1 MAEPQSRVERVV
13 KRALGRSVE
22 SVERPSGGRVA
33 ETVLLTLDGDP
44 GRVVCKFGGPS
55 VRTGDVIEPFVLELV
70 SQTTTLPVP
79 AVLASGT
86 LREGDRQTRW
96 ALYEFREGDTPD
108 YRSLSAQR
116 RGHIVSEVGA
126 ILGQLHA
133 RHQFERTGGLA
144 RDGQRLV
151 VCDPAG
157 LHIPEQGRRWLPWWS
172 GDSQPVLTHGDLFPD
187 NLLIDSGGS
196 ITAVLDWGNAHVTTA
211 GYALA
216 RAEMRF
222 IDWYL
227 FPGSERR
234 RLRNRLR
241 AGYRQHRSLPAEYRP
256 TVAHKLLWLAQSGE
270 RHLRNAATSRGRRQ
284 LRQHV
289 RSLLPCSPES
299 LCTNAR
305 PDSP

>member
-1 MAEPQSRVERVV
+1 MDEPLSRVERVV
-13 KRALGRSVE
+13 ERALGRSVE
-22 SVERPSGGRVA
+22 SVDRPPGGRMA
-33 ETVLLTLDGDP
+33 ETYLLALDGDP

-55 VRTGDVIEPFVLELV
+55 VRTGEVIEPFVVELV
-70 SQTTTLPVP
+70 SRTTTLPVP

-86 LREGDRQTRW
+86 LREGNRQTRW
-96 ALYEFREGDTPD
+96 ALYEFRAGEPPD
-108 YRSLSAQR
+108 YHSLSAQQ
-116 RGHIVSEVGA
+116 RGRIVREVGEV
-126 ILGQLHA
+126 LGQLHA

-151 VCDPAG
+151 VRDPAG
-157 LHIPEQGRRWLPWWS
+157 LHVPERGRRRLPWWP

-187 NLLIDSGGS
+187 NLLVDPDGR

-222 IDWYL
+222 VDWSL
-227 FPGSERR
+227 FPASERR
-234 RLRNRLR
+234 RLRDRLR
-241 AGYRQHRSLPAEYRP
+241 AGYRQHRSLPVDYRP
-256 TVAHKLLWLAQSGE
+256 ATAHKLLWLAQSGE

-289 RSLLPCSPES
+289 RSLLPWT
-299 LCTNAR
+299 L
-305 PDSP
+305 